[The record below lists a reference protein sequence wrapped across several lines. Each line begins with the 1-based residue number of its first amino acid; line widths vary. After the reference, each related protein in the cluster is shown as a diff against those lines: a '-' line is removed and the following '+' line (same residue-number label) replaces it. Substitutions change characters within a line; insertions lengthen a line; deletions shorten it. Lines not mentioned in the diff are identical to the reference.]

1 MKTIKLFLFLILFI
15 SIKGFSQAD
24 IKLSKPFKVIDAQ
37 NKQYFNNGNS
47 ILSIKIAGKKI
58 SLQVFNAESMAEVCR
73 NEYKDMPKGFI
84 IEETIKFN
92 ENFYLIYS
100 LWDKKNETE
109 QLFARQIDPDRG
121 TFINNGVLLLKNKG
135 KLIGY
140 AQANVG
146 SNISFGFSNL
156 FITKKFNIQFS
167 YDKSKML
174 INFKV
179 KPEGMKEAFNSPQI
193 GFFVFN
199 NKLEL
204 ISNKIIKMPYSSSK
218 MSNDDYSIDSEGNS
232 YALATVYEEKE
243 KDKKKKDEGPNY
255 HIELLKIKL
264 GSDEVET
271 FPVDLKGKFIENIW
285 LYESPKKYMI
295 CSGYYSNDGKRG
307 GANGIIMFKL
317 DKNGGVTDVKTYE
330 FPLDIIN
337 QYTSDRA
344 QKKNAK
350 KDEEDKSDFSNLVLK
365 KLIIQDDGSIVL
377 IGEQSYIASYTVF
390 VNGRTETR
398 YKYCYNDI
406 LISKIDNKGELAW
419 IKKLPKKQIATNFKN
434 GLSFAYLNGKNEH
447 YLVFLDNEKNLKLP
461 LNKIPETHNDG
472 AGGFLTAY
480 KIDDDNGFVN
490 KYSIFDTRNVNEIEV
505 FQFGKERVLQTE
517 QNTFVVEFYK
527 KKKEDIFIKVKL
539 H

>member
-199 NKLEL
+199 NKFEQQ
-204 ISNKIIKMPYSSSK
+204 I
-218 MSNDDYSIDSEGNS
+218 
-232 YALATVYEEKE
+232 
-243 KDKKKKDEGPNY
+243 
-255 HIELLKIKL
+255 LL
-264 GSDEVET
+264 VNP
-271 FPVDLKGKFIENIW
+271 FF
-285 LYESPKKYMI
+285 
-295 CSGYYSNDGKRG
+295 SGGFY
-307 GANGIIMFKL
+307 
-317 DKNGGVTDVKTYE
+317 
-330 FPLDIIN
+330 
-337 QYTSDRA
+337 
-344 QKKNAK
+344 AK
-350 KDEEDKSDFSNLVLK
+350 KHIV
-365 KLIIQDDGSIVL
+365 GSMQI
-377 IGEQSYIASYTVF
+377 
-390 VNGRTETR
+390 
-398 YKYCYNDI
+398 
-406 LISKIDNKGELAW
+406 
-419 IKKLPKKQIATNFKN
+419 QIAQLFN
-434 GLSFAYLNGKNEH
+434 A
-447 YLVFLDNEKNLKLP
+447 
-461 LNKIPETHNDG
+461 I
-472 AGGFLTAY
+472 
-480 KIDDDNGFVN
+480 
-490 KYSIFDTRNVNEIEV
+490 IF
-505 FQFGKERVLQTE
+505 
-517 QNTFVVEFYK
+517 EF
-527 KKKEDIFIKVKL
+527 
-539 H
+539 